1 MQALVERVRKCA
13 EGAALMTET
22 TVTHKIISAV
32 SNLVGN
38 TPLERA
44 MQDNWERLGP
54 PDFDEADRDF
64 ARRIRATLGEDD
76 IRAPY
81 RRAGIPFRRDQP
93 LADEIVPF
101 GARGERLLGSTDV
114 GDVSWVVP
122 LVQADGSTIAIGT
135 PFHSWQLTAHGKT
148 PLAKKGMVQTAKVM
162 AATAIDALQDAA
174 LVARAKA
181 DLAER
186 TRETP
191 YVCPIPPD
199 VQPPIRPR

>member
-1 MQALVERVRKCA
+1 
-13 EGAALMTET
+13 
-22 TVTHKIISAV
+22 
-32 SNLVGN
+32 
-38 TPLERA
+38 

-54 PDFDEADRDF
+54 PEFDDADRAF
-64 ARRIRATLGEDD
+64 ARQIRATLGEDD
-76 IRAPY
+76 IRAPS
-81 RRAGIPFRRDQP
+81 RRAGLAFRRDQP

-101 GARGERLLGSTDV
+101 GLRGERLLGSTDV

-122 LVQADGSTIAIGT
+122 LVQADGPTMAIGT
-135 PFHSWQLTAHGKT
+135 PFHSWQMTAHGKT
-148 PLAKKGMVQTAKVM
+148 PLARKGMVQTAKVM
-162 AATAIDALQDAA
+162 AATAIDAIRDAA